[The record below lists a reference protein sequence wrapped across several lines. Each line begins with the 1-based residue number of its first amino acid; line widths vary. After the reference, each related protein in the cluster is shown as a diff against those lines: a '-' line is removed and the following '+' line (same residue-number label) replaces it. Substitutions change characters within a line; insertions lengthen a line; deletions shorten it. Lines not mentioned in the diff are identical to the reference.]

1 MDFWGEGKNG
11 VPGEKLLR
19 TRVKIHDKLKSHMA
33 LLRIHTQVTF
43 NRGSQTLT
51 KNMPSQPP
59 NIDNKES
66 LHGVHWRE
74 ILVLT
79 PYTLNLLWR
88 NEANFRMCF
97 SRWALCRCIFL
108 GDLAYMW
115 RRNRDLFPV
124 IASLHLKSNVCEP
137 GPPKDFCDVQCR
149 RRSRINTDWF
159 PTSRKVW
166 GHAPL
171 GHFLHFNAPNSPFLG
186 FWLIQTVFFTDCPNH
201 FPDFNMESFKFLK
214 KNTFIMKNLT
224 DWRKTVELPAKR
236 ICNMIFNFQSPD

>member
-79 PYTLNLLWR
+79 PYKLNLLWR

-97 SRWALCRCIFL
+97 SRR
-108 GDLAYMW
+108 AYMW

-159 PTSRKVW
+159 PTSRKIW
-166 GHAPL
+166 GHAPP
-171 GHFLHFNAPNSPFLG
+171 GHFLHFNPPNSPFLG
-186 FWLIQTVFFTDCPNH
+186 FWLIQTVFFNDCPNH
-201 FPDFNMESFKFLK
+201 FPDFNLESFKFLS

-224 DWRKTVELPAKR
+224 DWRKTVETGKT
-236 ICNMIFNFQSPD
+236 NMQHDFQLSITRLKTTIFITP